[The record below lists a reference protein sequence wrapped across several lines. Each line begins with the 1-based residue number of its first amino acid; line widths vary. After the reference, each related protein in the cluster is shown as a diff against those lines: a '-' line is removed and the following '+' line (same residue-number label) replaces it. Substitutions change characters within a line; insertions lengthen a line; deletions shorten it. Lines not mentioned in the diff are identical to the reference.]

1 MNRRMLRAGAPVLL
15 ALAGLGALGPAAAAD
30 PQGEVSQVGEGG
42 RFLHYSTSQV
52 RVELP
57 PEDRSTY
64 EQVRDQ
70 VLHQNTERSVWR
82 ACQKVLA
89 DLGYARVEADE
100 DFQLIEADR
109 TEKLVSVSREV
120 LRGLLKAR
128 MGLPGKPDHQNT
140 QVRVALQR
148 GAAPGDWRVRVRFL
162 RTVWDSN
169 GDSRTRIVSDTEPY
183 QDFFA
188 RLNQAL

>member
-1 MNRRMLRAGAPVLL
+1 
-15 ALAGLGALGPAAAAD
+15 
-30 PQGEVSQVGEGG
+30 
-42 RFLHYSTSQV
+42 TSQV

-188 RLNQAL
+188 RLNQAFIGPAPDRAAEVETSPTPSLHAYPMSKLVLTIDDTPEI